1 MRPLAQ
7 SQEHTLAERWIEM
20 MKILERVSLQN
31 LILLGQRIFL
41 SLSVVDQIL
50 EHLVSVA
57 VLVIW
62 MFQFILEKPLY
73 LSLLE
78 NCFVMETENDK
89 SSNKIQEQA
98 TTSTPSNPVQEDKKL
113 GLNGRLAFAIAAAA
127 LGSSFQHGYNTGV
140 VNAPQQL
147 IEDWISNL
155 KMNRTGQ
162 VTKQSEVTMIWSIA
176 VSIFCVGGM
185 IGGSLVGSIADRF
198 GRKGG
203 LLINNILVLLTV
215 IFEGCAKT
223 AKSYEMI
230 IIGRFLIGINAGLN
244 AGLAPMYLSEISP
257 IHLRGAVGTVYQ
269 LVITMSILVSQIL
282 GLEQILGTAEQW
294 PLLLC
299 LTIVPAIFQVIALP
313 FCPESPKYLL
323 VTRGKDMEAQR
334 ALAWLR
340 GTIEVH
346 DEMEEM
352 RTEYE
357 SVKLVPKVTLKE
369 LFVNSTLRI
378 PLIIALM
385 VMFAQQLSGI
395 NAVMFFSTKIFMMAQ
410 LDKNAAQN
418 ATLGVG
424 AMNVLMTFISL
435 ILVER
440 AGRKTLMLIGFSG
453 MFVDTALLA
462 ICLAFAETSRAAAYF
477 SIVLVIMFVVLF
489 ATGPGSIPWFLVS
502 ELFNQSARPAATS
515 VAIAVNWTA
524 NFIVS
529 IGFLPLQEALGAY
542 VFIIFAALQAFFVFF
557 IYKKVPETKNKTM
570 EEISS
575 MFRQISY
582 Q

>member
-7 SQEHTLAERWIEM
+7 SQEHTLAGRWIEM
-20 MKILERVSLQN
+20 MKILERVSSQN
-31 LILLGQRIFL
+31 LIHLGQRIFL
-41 SLSVVDQIL
+41 FLSVVDQIL

-98 TTSTPSNPVQEDKKL
+98 TTSTPSNLVQEDKKL

-147 IEDWISNL
+147 IENWISDL
-155 KMNRTGQ
+155 KTNRTGQ

-203 LLINNILVLLTV
+203 LLINNILVVLTV

-323 VTRGKDMEAQR
+323 VTKGKDMEAQR

-410 LDKNAAQN
+410 LDKSAAQN

>member
-1 MRPLAQ
+1 MSRF
-7 SQEHTLAERWIEM
+7 SRH
-20 MKILERVSLQN
+20 V
-31 LILLGQRIFL
+31 
-41 SLSVVDQIL
+41 
-50 EHLVSVA
+50 
-57 VLVIW
+57 
-62 MFQFILEKPLY
+62 LEKSIEAKQL
-73 LSLLE
+73 
-78 NCFVMETENDK
+78 TESQIIGGSQAHSSHSSAHSVTMITPEDK
-89 SSNKIQEQA
+89 PNNEIQEQS
-98 TTSTPSNPVQEDKKL
+98 TTPAPTMAPEPTTQEKQW

-147 IEDWISNL
+147 IEDWISEL
-155 KMNRTGQ
+155 KENRTG
-162 VTKQSEVTMIWSIA
+162 VPTKQSEVTMIWSIA

-203 LLINNILVLLTV
+203 LLLNNVLVLLTV
-215 IFEGCAKT
+215 IFEGSAKA

-230 IIGRFLIGINAGLN
+230 IIGRLLIGINAGLN
-244 AGLAPMYLSEISP
+244 AGLAPMYLAEISP

-269 LVITMSILVSQIL
+269 LVITMSILVAQIL
-282 GLEQILGTAEQW
+282 GLEQVMGSAEHW

-299 LTIVPAIFQVIALP
+299 LTIVPAIFQVATLP
-313 FCPESPKYLL
+313 LCPESPKYLL
-323 VTRGKDMEAQR
+323 LSRGKDMEAQR
-334 ALAWLR
+334 ALSWLR

-357 SVKLVPKVTLKE
+357 SVRMVPKVTLRE

-378 PLIIALM
+378 PLVIALM

-395 NAVMFFSTKIFMMAQ
+395 NAVMFFSTKIFTMAQ
-410 LDKNAAQN
+410 LDKTAAQN
-418 ATLGVG
+418 ATMGVG

-435 ILVER
+435 ILVEK
-440 AGRKTLMLIGFSG
+440 AGRKTLLMVGFTG
-453 MFVDTALLA
+453 MFIDTALLA
-462 ICLAFAETSRAAAYF
+462 VCLAFADTSRTAAYF

-529 IGFLPLQEALGAY
+529 IGFLPMQEAMGAY
-542 VFIIFAALQAFFVFF
+542 VFIIFAVLQAFFVFF

-575 MFRQISY
+575 MFRQRSY
-582 Q
+582 E

>member
-1 MRPLAQ
+1 MATV
-7 SQEHTLAERWIEM
+7 E
-20 MKILERVSLQN
+20 
-31 LILLGQRIFL
+31 
-41 SLSVVDQIL
+41 D
-50 EHLVSVA
+50 
-57 VLVIW
+57 
-62 MFQFILEKPLY
+62 KPNN
-73 LSLLE
+73 E
-78 NCFVMETENDK
+78 
-89 SSNKIQEQA
+89 IQEQV
-98 TTSTPSNPVQEDKKL
+98 TTLTGQKTLASK
-113 GLNGRLAFAIAAAA
+113 GLNGRLAFAICAAA

-155 KMNRTGQ
+155 KMNRTG
-162 VTKQSEVTMIWSIA
+162 VPTKQSEVTMIWSIA

-185 IGGSLVGSIADRF
+185 IGGSLVGSVADRF

-203 LLINNILVLLTV
+203 LLLNNILVLLTV

-230 IIGRFLIGINAGLN
+230 IIGRFIIGINSGLN
-244 AGLAPMYLSEISP
+244 AGLAPMYLAEISP

-282 GLEQILGTAEQW
+282 GLEQVLGTADQW

-299 LTIVPAIFQVIALP
+299 LTIVPAIFQIITLP
-313 FCPESPKYLL
+313 LCPESPKYLL
-323 VTRGKDMEAQR
+323 LSKGKDMEAQR
-334 ALAWLR
+334 ALSWLR

-369 LFVNSTLRI
+369 LFVNSALRI
-378 PLIIALM
+378 PLMIAIM
-385 VMFAQQLSGI
+385 IMFAQQLSGI

-418 ATLGVG
+418 ATMGVG

-440 AGRKTLMLIGFSG
+440 AGRKTLLLIGFGG
-453 MFVDTALLA
+453 MFIDTALLA
-462 ICLAFAETSRAAAYF
+462 VCLVFADTSSTAAYF

-515 VAIAVNWTA
+515 VAIAINWTA

-542 VFIIFAALQAFFVFF
+542 VFILFAVIQAFFVFF

>member
-1 MRPLAQ
+1 MDRDDEDFGEGFIAESHPLRPT
-7 SQEHTLAERWIEM
+7 H
-20 MKILERVSLQN
+20 
-31 LILLGQRIFL
+31 
-41 SLSVVDQIL
+41 LSVP
-50 EHLVSVA
+50 VSGRPDSRAPSISSSVSDLD
-57 VLVIW
+57 VPI
-62 MFQFILEKPLY
+62 Y
-73 LSLLE
+73 TR
-78 NCFVMETENDK
+78 ETTIPVSAGK
-89 SSNKIQEQA
+89 SSNEIEKQA
-98 TTSTPSNPVQEDKKL
+98 TTPTPLTPAPK

-155 KMNRTGQ
+155 KMNRTGEP
-162 VTKQSEVTMIWSIA
+162 TKQSEVTMIWSIA

-185 IGGSLVGSIADRF
+185 IGGSLVGTIADRF

-203 LLINNILVLLTV
+203 LLLNNILVLVTV

-230 IIGRFLIGINAGLN
+230 IIGRFIIGINAGLN

-282 GLEQILGTAEQW
+282 GLEQILGTEDQW

-299 LTIVPAIFQVIALP
+299 LTIVPAIFQVVTLP
-313 FCPESPKYLL
+313 LCPESPKYLL
-323 VTRGKDMEAQR
+323 LSKGKDMDAQR

-352 RTEYE
+352 RAEYE

-369 LFVNSTLRI
+369 LFVNPTLRI
-378 PLIIALM
+378 PLIIAIM

-395 NAVMFFSTKIFMMAQ
+395 NAVMFFSTKIFTMAQ
-410 LDKNAAQN
+410 LDKTAAQN
-418 ATLGVG
+418 ATMAVG
-424 AMNVLMTFISL
+424 AMNVIMTFVSL
-435 ILVER
+435 ILVEK
-440 AGRKTLMLIGFSG
+440 AGRKTLLLAGFSG
-453 MFVDTALLA
+453 MFIDTALLA
-462 ICLAFAETSRAAAYF
+462 ICLAFADTSRAAAYS
-477 SIVLVIMFVVLF
+477 SIVLVMTFVILF

-529 IGFLPLQEALGAY
+529 IGFLPLQEALGAH
-542 VFIIFAALQAFFVFF
+542 VFIIFAAIQAFFVFF

>member
-1 MRPLAQ
+1 M
-7 SQEHTLAERWIEM
+7 TLEKWIEM
-20 MKILERVSLQN
+20 MRTLEKVLSQN
-31 LILLGQRIFL
+31 LIHLGQRIFL
-41 SLSVVDQIL
+41 FLLMVDQIP
-50 EHLVSVA
+50 EHLVSAA

-62 MFQFILEKPLY
+62 TFRFMLEKPLY
-73 LSLLE
+73 LSQLGNRLI
-78 NCFVMETENDK
+78 MATENDK
-89 SSNKIQEQA
+89 SSNEIEKQV
-98 TTSTPSNPVQEDKKL
+98 TTPSPLTPAPKPTTEDKRW

-147 IEDWISNL
+147 IENWISDL

-162 VTKQSEVTMIWSIA
+162 VTKQSEVTMIWAIA

-203 LLINNILVLLTV
+203 LLLNNILVLLTV
-215 IFEGCAKT
+215 IFEGCAKA

-282 GLEQILGTAEQW
+282 GLEQILGTDDQW

-299 LTIVPAIFQVIALP
+299 LTIVPAIFQVVTLP
-313 FCPESPKYLL
+313 LCPESPKYLL
-323 VTRGKDMEAQR
+323 LSKGKDMEAQR

-369 LFVNSTLRI
+369 LFVNPSLRI
-378 PLIIALM
+378 PLMIAIM

-395 NAVMFFSTKIFMMAQ
+395 NAVMFFSTKIFTMAQ
-410 LDKNAAQN
+410 LDKTAAQN
-418 ATLGVG
+418 ATMAVG
-424 AMNVLMTFISL
+424 AMNVVMTFVSL
-435 ILVER
+435 ILVEK
-440 AGRKTLMLIGFSG
+440 AGRKTLLLAGFSG
-453 MFVDTALLA
+453 MFIDTALLA
-462 ICLAFAETSRAAAYF
+462 ICLAFADTSRAAAYS
-477 SIVLVIMFVVLF
+477 SIVLVMTFVILF

>member
-1 MRPLAQ
+1 MTR
-7 SQEHTLAERWIEM
+7 T
-20 MKILERVSLQN
+20 LERVSSRN
-31 LILLGQRIFL
+31 LIHLGQRIFP
-41 SLSVVDQIL
+41 SPSVVDLIP
-50 EHLVSVA
+50 EHQVSVA
-57 VLVIW
+57 VSVIW
-62 MFQFILEKPLY
+62 MPQFIPEKPLY
-73 LSLLE
+73 LYQLE
-78 NCFVMETENDK
+78 NLTMATEKDQIDD
-89 SSNKIQEQA
+89 KIQEEQ
-98 TTSTPSNPVQEDKKL
+98 TVTPPVLTPAEKDKQL
-113 GLNGRLAFAIAAAA
+113 GLTGRLAFAITAAA

-147 IEDWISNL
+147 IEGWISEV
-155 KMNRTGQ
+155 KMNRTGH
-162 VTKQSEVTMIWSIA
+162 VTKQSEVTIIWATA
-176 VSIFCVGGM
+176 VAIFCVGGM

-203 LLINNILVLLTV
+203 LLLNNILVLLAV

-230 IIGRFLIGINAGLN
+230 IIGRFIIGINAGLN
-244 AGLAPMYLSEISP
+244 AGLAPMYLAEISP

-269 LVITMSILVSQIL
+269 LVITISILVAQIL
-282 GLEQILGTAEQW
+282 GLEQILGTEDHW

-299 LTIVPAIFQVIALP
+299 LTIVPAIFQVATLP
-313 FCPESPKYLL
+313 LCPESPKFLL
-323 VTRGKDMEAQR
+323 LGKGKDMEAQR
-334 ALAWLR
+334 ALSWLR

-352 RTEYE
+352 RAEYE

-369 LFVNSTLRI
+369 LFVNSALRI

-410 LDKNAAQN
+410 LDKFAAQI
-418 ATLGVG
+418 ATMIVG
-424 AMNVLMTFISL
+424 AVNVFMTFVSL
-435 ILVER
+435 ILVEK
-440 AGRKTLMLIGFSG
+440 AGRKTLLLVGFVG
-453 MFVDTALLA
+453 LFVSTVLLT
-462 ICLAFAETSRAAAYF
+462 ICLAFAASSSAAAYF
-477 SIVLVIMFVVLF
+477 SIILVVMFVALF

-529 IGFLPLQEALGAY
+529 IGFLPLQEGLGAY
-542 VFIIFAALQAFFVFF
+542 VFVIFAALQAFFVFF
-557 IYKKVPETKNKTM
+557 IYKKVPETKNKTV

>member
-1 MRPLAQ
+1 MDRDDEDFGEGFIAESHPLRPT
-7 SQEHTLAERWIEM
+7 H
-20 MKILERVSLQN
+20 
-31 LILLGQRIFL
+31 
-41 SLSVVDQIL
+41 LSVPLSGRPDSRAPSISSS
-50 EHLVSVA
+50 VSDLDVP
-57 VLVIW
+57 I
-62 MFQFILEKPLY
+62 Y
-73 LSLLE
+73 TR
-78 NCFVMETENDK
+78 ETT
-89 SSNKIQEQA
+89 I
-98 TTSTPSNPVQEDKKL
+98 PVSARK

-147 IEDWISNL
+147 IEDWISEL
-155 KMNRTGQ
+155 KMNRTGTP
-162 VTKQSEVTMIWSIA
+162 TKQSEVTMIWSIA

-185 IGGSLVGSIADRF
+185 IGGSLVGSVADRF

-203 LLINNILVLLTV
+203 LLLNNILVLLTV
-215 IFEGCAKT
+215 IFEGCAKA

-282 GLEQILGTAEQW
+282 GLEQILGTADQW

-299 LTIVPAIFQVIALP
+299 LTIVPAIFQVITLP
-313 FCPESPKYLL
+313 LCPESPKYLL
-323 VTRGKDMEAQR
+323 LTKGKDMEAQR
-334 ALAWLR
+334 ALSWVR

-346 DEMEEM
+346 DEMDEM

-357 SVKLVPKVTLKE
+357 SVRLVPKVTLKE
-369 LFVNSTLRI
+369 LFVNSALRI
-378 PLIIALM
+378 PLIIAIM

-395 NAVMFFSTKIFMMAQ
+395 NAVMFFSTKIFTMAQ

-418 ATLGVG
+418 ATMGVG

-440 AGRKTLMLIGFSG
+440 AGRKTLLLIGFTG
-453 MFVDTALLA
+453 MFIDTTLLA
-462 ICLAFAETSRAAAYF
+462 ICLAFADTSRTAAYF

-582 Q
+582 K

>member
-1 MRPLAQ
+1 MDRDDEDFGEGFITESHPLRPT
-7 SQEHTLAERWIEM
+7 H
-20 MKILERVSLQN
+20 
-31 LILLGQRIFL
+31 
-41 SLSVVDQIL
+41 LSVPLSGRPDSRAPSISSS
-50 EHLVSVA
+50 VSDMDVP
-57 VLVIW
+57 I
-62 MFQFILEKPLY
+62 Y
-73 LSLLE
+73 TR
-78 NCFVMETENDK
+78 ETT
-89 SSNKIQEQA
+89 I
-98 TTSTPSNPVQEDKKL
+98 PVSGGK

-147 IEDWISNL
+147 IEDWIRDL

-162 VTKQSEVTMIWSIA
+162 PTKQSEVTMIWSIA

-185 IGGSLVGSIADRF
+185 IGGSMVGSIADRF

-203 LLINNILVLLTV
+203 LLLNNILVLLTV
-215 IFEGCAKT
+215 ILEGCAKS
-223 AKSYEMI
+223 AGSYEMI

-282 GLEQILGTAEQW
+282 GLEQILGTGDQW

-299 LTIVPAIFQVIALP
+299 LTIVPAIFQVITLP
-313 FCPESPKYLL
+313 MCPESPKYLL
-323 VTRGKDMEAQR
+323 LSKGKDMEAQK
-334 ALAWLR
+334 ALSWLR

-346 DEMEEM
+346 DEMGEM
-352 RTEYE
+352 KAEYE
-357 SVKLVPKVTLKE
+357 SVKLVPKVTLRE
-369 LFVNSTLRI
+369 LFINPALRI

-395 NAVMFFSTKIFMMAQ
+395 NAVMFFSTKIFTMAQ

-418 ATLGVG
+418 ATMGVG

-440 AGRKTLMLIGFSG
+440 TGRKTLMLIGFTG
-453 MFVDTALLA
+453 MFIDTALLS
-462 ICLAFAETSRAAAYF
+462 ICLAFADTSRTAAYF